1 MSNSASQ
8 LSTKYFYKSHR
19 NEVSK
24 YITNDMSYI
33 NIVNSNSNVPT
44 GMFKNEI
51 RVDTDT
57 SLEQIFDE
65 FSKDNKYDLV
75 ILTDI
80 FELTDDLYSTLK
92 TIKSYLNDL
101 NKKSLPVGFEEKLSH
116 KQLATE
122 FLMLSLRQSNG
133 FNVKVWE
140 NYFGLKL
147 QQREL
152 DFVNKLVIQN

>member
-1 MSNSASQ
+1 MSKSASQ
-8 LSTKYFYKSHR
+8 LSTKYFYKSHL

-24 YITNDMSYI
+24 YITNEMSYI
-33 NIVNSNSNVPT
+33 NIVNSNSNVPS

-65 FSKDNKYDLV
+65 FSKDNKYDLI

-92 TIKSYLNDL
+92 TIKSYLNKD
-101 NKKSLPVGFEEKLSH
+101 GKLMLTSINPFWN
-116 KQLATE
+116 
-122 FLMLSLRQSNG
+122 FLMSSSGWLIRRYWLGERLYDLSINIT
-133 FNVKVWE
+133 K
-140 NYFGLKL
+140 KPII
-147 QQREL
+147 
-152 DFVNKLVIQN
+152 IQKKI